1 MKIEIGCDYME
12 DIVFIASI
20 VNVVYFIIWFLTNKM
35 RNSHL
40 KIVRELDN
48 GYEFYETL
56 SDTDKERYWKE
67 NTKNLNVFFIM
78 LLFFIELTLYLSYK
92 ENSILWILSL
102 IAGLVISLIIAI
114 ILSVKLRKKYK

>member
-1 MKIEIGCDYME
+1 ME

-35 RNSHL
+35 RNSKL

-48 GYEFYETL
+48 GNEFYETL

-67 NTKNLNVFFIM
+67 DTKNLNVFFIM